1 MSFFTSG
8 TFWFIEGIFFVV
20 LILALRSW
28 LKRKGSAMTWWKW
41 IMLVLWIFL
50 AGFTAAFIGTN
61 LGEGEQ
67 TAALR
72 GGGIFTVIVLVYA
85 LVLMRVLGITGTK
98 KNRPERL

>member
-20 LILALRSW
+20 LILALRVW
-28 LKRKGSAMTWWKW
+28 LKQKGAAMTWWKW
-41 IMLVLWIFL
+41 ILLVVWIFM

-61 LGEGEQ
+61 LGEGET

-72 GGGIFTVIVLVYA
+72 GGGASAIIVLVYA
-85 LVLMRVLGITGTK
+85 LVLMRVLGITSRRTSDQGS
-98 KNRPERL
+98 

>member
-28 LKRKGSAMTWWKW
+28 LKHRGAAMTWWKW
-41 IMLVLWIFL
+41 ILLVVWIFM

-61 LGEGEQ
+61 LGEGET

-72 GGGIFTVIVLVYA
+72 GGGASAIIVLVYA
-85 LVLMRVLGITGTK
+85 LVLMRVLGITSRRTSDQGS
-98 KNRPERL
+98 